1 MVSGLGR
8 PTYFLPRTCTQLGL
22 GSGGIDL
29 AESSAGGERRFSD
42 TLGKVLRNPSQ
53 PVLALP
59 LTTCMFFHSNSRQMT
74 DEQMKARLL
83 ELMAGIS
90 SLGPFL
96 GQ

>member
-1 MVSGLGR
+1 MISLSHQQRSSGR
-8 PTYFLPRTCTQLGL
+8 V
-22 GSGGIDL
+22 
-29 AESSAGGERRFSD
+29 ARFSD

-59 LTTCMFFHSNSRQMT
+59 LTTCMFFHSNSRQMM